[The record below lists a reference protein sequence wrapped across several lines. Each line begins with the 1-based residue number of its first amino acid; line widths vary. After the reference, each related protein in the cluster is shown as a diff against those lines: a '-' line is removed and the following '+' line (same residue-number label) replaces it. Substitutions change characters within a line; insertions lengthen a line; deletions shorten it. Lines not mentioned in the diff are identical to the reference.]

1 MLKELHIRNW
11 ALAEHLQIEFKPH
24 LNILTGETG
33 AGKSILVA
41 AIAAVLGGRVFTEV
55 VRTGSDKAIVEAVFD
70 ISRLPVVQQIL
81 ASLGI
86 EPGPEL
92 LIRREISTKSSS
104 RAFVNDTPVTVST
117 LAEIGD
123 LLVDIHGQ
131 HEHQSLLRRE
141 THRQFLDALGQ
152 LDSQL
157 AAVGKKFA
165 RVKETEK
172 ALTDLQRRQKELS
185 SQRDFFEFQFNEI
198 AKANLTPGEDEALE
212 QERKVLNNVEKL
224 NELSAHLTT
233 LFSGEDMNLL
243 EGISRAATLLRELSR
258 YTAEMQKLLEEF
270 ASAQV
275 ILEETARSIE
285 EFQNNLEF
293 DPQRV
298 EEVEARL
305 HLIDRLKKKY
315 GESIAGILAYQ
326 QKLATELDL
335 QSNFDFE
342 IQKLQKQY
350 EQVIAGYSEA
360 AGALSAARRE
370 VAAQMEQRVAEQLTL
385 LGMPH
390 MRFRVALERQADQKG
405 IFVEGGER
413 FFGDESGIDQ
423 VEFYISPNPGEDF
436 KPLQKIASGG
446 EISRIMLALK
456 TILAEIDNIPSLI
469 FDEID
474 AGVSGRI
481 AQAVGRSIAN
491 LAKSHQILCIT
502 HLPQIASQGNAHFSV
517 EKFVQDGRTF
527 TRILPLS
534 EEQRVVA
541 VAKLIAGET
550 LTDTVLDSARQL
562 IEEGR
567 R

>member
-11 ALAEHLQIEFKPH
+11 ALAENLQIEFKPH

-55 VRTGSDKAIVEAVFD
+55 VRTGFDRAFVEAIFD

-81 ASLGI
+81 ATLGI
-86 EPGPEL
+86 ESGPEL

-123 LLVDIHGQ
+123 HLVDIHGQ

-141 THRQFLDALGQ
+141 THRQFLDALGR
-152 LDSQL
+152 LDRPL
-157 AAVGKKFA
+157 AAVAKKFA
-165 RVKETEK
+165 RVKESEK
-172 ALTDLQRRQKELS
+172 ALSELQRRQKELS
-185 SQRDFFEFQFNEI
+185 TQLDFFEFQFHEI
-198 AKANLTPGEDEALE
+198 SNANLIPGEDETLE
-212 QERKVLNNVEKL
+212 EERKVLNNVEKL
-224 NELSAHLTT
+224 NELSAQLTT
-233 LFSGEDMNLL
+233 IFSGEDMNLL
-243 EGISRAATLLRELSR
+243 EGLSRAAMLLRELSR
-258 YTAEMQKLLEEF
+258 YTTEMQKLSEEF
-270 ASAQV
+270 ASAMV
-275 ILEETARSIE
+275 ILEETARNIE

-293 DPQRV
+293 DPRRL
-298 EEVEARL
+298 EEVETRL
-305 HLIDRLKKKY
+305 HQIDRLKKKY
-315 GESIAGILAYQ
+315 GGSISEILAYQ
-326 QKLATELDL
+326 QKLAAELDL
-335 QSNFDFE
+335 QHNFDFE

-350 EQVIAGYSEA
+350 EQVVAEYSEA

-390 MRFRVALERQADQKG
+390 MRFRVALERQADPKG

-413 FFGDESGIDQ
+413 FFGDESGVDQ

-491 LAKSHQILCIT
+491 LARSHQILCIT

-527 TRILPLS
+527 TRIIPLS
-534 EEQRVVA
+534 EEQRVQA
-541 VAKLIAGET
+541 VARLIAGET